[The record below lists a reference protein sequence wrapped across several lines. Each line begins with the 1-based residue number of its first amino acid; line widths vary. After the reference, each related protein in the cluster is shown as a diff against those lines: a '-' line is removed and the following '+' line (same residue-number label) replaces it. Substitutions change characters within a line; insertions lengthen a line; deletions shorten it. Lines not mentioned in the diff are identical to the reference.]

1 MSTQTIALDGR
12 SARARLD
19 PASLQRRNQLI
30 RDIRERELLSMAD
43 IAERVGVSIATV
55 HRVLKAGK

>member
-1 MSTQTIALDGR
+1 MNTQTIALDGR

-19 PASLQRRNQLI
+19 PDSLQRRNQLI

>member
-1 MSTQTIALDGR
+1 MNTQTIALDGR

-19 PASLQRRNQLI
+19 PAALQRRNQLI

>member
-1 MSTQTIALDGR
+1 MSPQAIALDGR

-19 PASLQRRNQLI
+19 PDALQRRNQLI
-30 RDIRERELLSMAD
+30 RNIREKELLSMSD

-55 HRVLKAGK
+55 HRVLKASK